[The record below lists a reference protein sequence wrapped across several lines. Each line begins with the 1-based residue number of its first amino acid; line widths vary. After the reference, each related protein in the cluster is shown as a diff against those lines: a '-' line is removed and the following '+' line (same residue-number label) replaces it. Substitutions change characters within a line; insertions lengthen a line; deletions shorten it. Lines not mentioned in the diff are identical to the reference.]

1 MAEILRSESASQPP
15 QRVEENVPPATAP
28 LSPSPA
34 SSTETGDAVDQAS
47 SDDEDEVDEEMSR
60 EMKRHLRVDTRALRL
75 DEKQQGDDGDED
87 EDEEEEED
95 QEDPNAQH
103 ALLNFAEFL
112 LLDVLLFLDEESITA
127 CMCACR
133 RLLHVARAEAVF
145 ETLCRRIFPVQ
156 CPKAAVAAAADRFAL
171 RKFNSWFHMFHA
183 RPRVRYNGFYCLRV
197 SYYKKPELNMWT
209 EIVPGT
215 ILQVIYYRYFAFQ
228 RDGTVLYAMLF
239 KPPHEATPALRGA
252 AATMAEIPTST
263 GTTSTTSGRQEVFR
277 GRYHVEK
284 DELFV
289 SVPTSHSVVEFR
301 LQIARR
307 FRGNN
312 TKLVLKEHYS
322 FSEPDRTGWVD
333 YYDTHDE
340 EFHYYRCW
348 DLC

>member
-1 MAEILRSESASQPP
+1 MEEILRAELASRPS
-15 QRVEENVPPATAP
+15 P
-28 LSPSPA
+28 LVAPSPA
-34 SSTETGDAVDQAS
+34 PPLTPDAADQTP
-47 SDDEDEVDEEMSR
+47 SDDEDDVDEAMSQ
-60 EMKRHLRVDTRALRL
+60 ELQRHLRVDARAVRL
-75 DEKQQGDDGDED
+75 DEKHQAAAAED
-87 EDEEEEED
+87 VQEEEEEEEEEEAEE
-95 QEDPNAQH
+95 EDPNALH
-103 ALLNFAEFL
+103 PLLNLTEFL
-112 LLDVLLFLDEESITA
+112 LLDVLLFLDEESIVD
-127 CMCACR
+127 CMCACH

-156 CPKAAVAAAADRFAL
+156 NPRVAAAAKADRFAL
-171 RKFNSWFHMFHA
+171 RKFKSWYHMFHD

-239 KPPHEATPALRGA
+239 KPPHDATAALRGA
-252 AATMAEIPTST
+252 AAALAEIPAAN

-284 DELFV
+284 DEVFV
-289 SVPTSHSVVEFR
+289 SVPTNHNLVEFR
-301 LQIARR
+301 LKIDRR
-307 FRGNN
+307 FRGHN

-322 FSEPDRTGWVD
+322 FSEPNGTGWVD
-333 YYDTHDE
+333 HFDTHDE
-340 EFHYYRCW
+340 EFHYWRCW